1 MKRTEK
7 QKPET
12 QMRTKDGGKGGRL
25 LFLLAVLA
33 AWLLIFIFNVLTPMM
48 TDDLFYSKT
57 VSEAASIGAL
67 FAQEYTQYM
76 TWTGRSVC
84 HMILRFFLLTDKMV
98 FNVANAAA
106 FVLLTLLI
114 YQNVEHKKKYDTPVY
129 LLINLLL
136 WMFGVVFRQTV
147 LWETGACN
155 YLWGSVLIMSFVTLY
170 RHGLKLAGGAAQ
182 VFGAAQAPGT
192 AQTPGPAHPVLWAVF
207 LPFLGLLAGWC
218 NENSSGGGLLMT
230 LLCLALYVYE
240 GKKGASACGKQETA
254 GKQKGG
260 RLLQLWMIMGLLGNM
275 IGLAFM
281 VLAPGNAIRAAAK
294 EEEHSG
300 LLGYMARFQKITLAV
315 RENFLIL
322 LLIGLLLFIIVY
334 YQKKSWK
341 ALWASSGNG
350 LLWAFVFLATCYAL
364 VLTPE
369 TQDRAYFGAG
379 VFLTVAVVQFFVD
392 VEGKE
397 AVFAS
402 LKTGLI
408 CVLMLLMFFTYMDS
422 GANLARIYREYNER
436 DVYLTQKAQEGVTDV
451 TIPMLRPDFETKYSD
466 GYNSDIQEDPG
477 YWVNVAYASYYG
489 FDSVSGVPRE
499 GWTEY

>member
-1 MKRTEK
+1 
-7 QKPET
+7 
-12 QMRTKDGGKGGRL
+12 
-25 LFLLAVLA
+25 
-33 AWLLIFIFNVLTPMM
+33 
-48 TDDLFYSKT
+48 
-57 VSEAASIGAL
+57 
-67 FAQEYTQYM
+67 
-76 TWTGRSVC
+76 
-84 HMILRFFLLTDKMV
+84 
-98 FNVANAAA
+98 
-106 FVLLTLLI
+106 
-114 YQNVEHKKKYDTPVY
+114 
-129 LLINLLL
+129 
-136 WMFGVVFRQTV
+136 
-147 LWETGACN
+147 
-155 YLWGSVLIMSFVTLY
+155 
-170 RHGLKLAGGAAQ
+170 
-182 VFGAAQAPGT
+182 
-192 AQTPGPAHPVLWAVF
+192 
-207 LPFLGLLAGWC
+207 
-218 NENSSGGGLLMT
+218 MT

-260 RLLQLWMIMGLLGNM
+260 RLLQLWMITGLLGNM

-436 DVYLTQKAQEGVTDV
+436 DVYLTRKAQEGVTDV

>member
-182 VFGAAQAPGT
+182 ASGT

-254 GKQKGG
+254 GNQKGG
-260 RLLQLWMIMGLLGNM
+260 RLLQLWMITGLLGNM

-397 AVFAS
+397 AIFAS

>member
-7 QKPET
+7 QKPEK

-106 FVLLTLLI
+106 FVLLTLLV

-170 RHGLKLAGGAAQ
+170 RHGLKLAGGAVQ
-182 VFGAAQAPGT
+182 VFGAVRGSGP

-218 NENSSGGGLLMT
+218 NENSSGGGLLMV